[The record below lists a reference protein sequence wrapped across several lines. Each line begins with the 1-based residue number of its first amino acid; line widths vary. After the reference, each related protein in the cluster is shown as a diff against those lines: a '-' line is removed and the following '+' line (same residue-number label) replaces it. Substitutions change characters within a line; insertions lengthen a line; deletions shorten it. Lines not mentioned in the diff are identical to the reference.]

1 MLNTDNMQRD
11 RPNETTWEPI
21 TERTGGETMNLKQI
35 AASAGFL
42 TVAVFAGSAHAETA
56 WKQMTVIEE
65 SARGTTTVIDLSKK
79 GNSAGDLI
87 VWHEPVV
94 NESGKRIGTSN
105 GFCITTL
112 PGRLS
117 ECRWTLSLTD
127 GTIALAS
134 TEATKGTS
142 PAAIVGGTGI
152 YVGVTGE
159 AAVTP
164 NANKTW
170 TVQMKM
176 KN

>member
-1 MLNTDNMQRD
+1 MS
-11 RPNETTWEPI
+11 
-21 TERTGGETMNLKQI
+21 LKRI
-35 AASAGFL
+35 AAGAGFL
-42 TVAVFAGSAHAETA
+42 MVAVFAGAAHAETA

-65 SARGTTTVIDLSKK
+65 SGRGTTTVINLNKK
-79 GNSAGDLI
+79 SNSAGKMT

-94 NESGKRIGTSN
+94 NESGTQVGTSN

-112 PGRLS
+112 PGKLS

-134 TEATKGTS
+134 TEAVKGTS

-152 YVGVTGE
+152 YIGVTGE
-159 AAVTP
+159 AVVTP

-170 TVQMKM
+170 TIQMKL

>member
-1 MLNTDNMQRD
+1 MS
-11 RPNETTWEPI
+11 
-21 TERTGGETMNLKQI
+21 LKRI
-35 AASAGFL
+35 AAGAGFL
-42 TVAVFAGSAHAETA
+42 MVAVFAGAAHAETV

-65 SARGTTTVIDLSKK
+65 SGRGTTTVINLNKK
-79 GNSAGDLI
+79 SNSAGKMT

-94 NESGKRIGTSN
+94 DESGKPIGTSN

-112 PGRLS
+112 PGKFS

-127 GTIALAS
+127 GTIALTS
-134 TEATKGTS
+134 TEAAKGTS

-152 YVGVTGE
+152 YIGVTGE
-159 AAVTP
+159 AVVTP

-170 TVQMKM
+170 TIRMKL

>member
-1 MLNTDNMQRD
+1 
-11 RPNETTWEPI
+11 
-21 TERTGGETMNLKQI
+21 MNLKQI
-35 AASAGFL
+35 TAGAGFL
-42 TVAVFAGSAHAETA
+42 MATVFAGSAHAETA
-56 WKQMTVIEE
+56 WKQMTVVEE
-65 SARGTTTVIDLSKK
+65 SPRGTTTVYDLSKK
-79 GNSAGDLI
+79 GNSAGDLT

-112 PGRLS
+112 PGTLS

-134 TEATKGTS
+134 TEAAKGTS
-142 PAAIVGGTGI
+142 PAAIVGGTGM

-170 TVQMKM
+170 TIQLKL
-176 KN
+176 KK